1 MKAQEEAGR
10 FPEKHSSC
18 PSAGK
23 VFHNPSEKAEM
34 KEGKDEETQPPV
46 ADVVVAT
53 RQQMQQVHA
62 CVRLRFTRHRRR
74 LPDAACV
81 S

>member
-1 MKAQEEAGR
+1 MKAQEEARR
-10 FPEKHSSC
+10 FPEKHCSC

-23 VFHNPSEKAEM
+23 GFHNPSEKAET

-53 RQQMQQVHA
+53 RQQMQQAHA
-62 CVRLRFTRHRRR
+62 CVRLRLTRRRRR